1 MNLNQYVIGDELCF
15 SFALNIAGT
24 NSAPSE
30 VRVSLGQNIRVSAIA
45 ILNSENQ
52 YEVKVPIVQE
62 IVTFKEGTLPE
73 VLLAIEIIL
82 NGKIF
87 TPLKKMITIN
97 RETVSAYEIP
107 EVPAEVVPEV
117 KIPKILNIEE
127 KKKPTF
133 DFNSIIEEKNPEVKK
148 EEPKEKITI
157 KFDRKTVVKKPPNKV
172 NITDLIPKEE
182 SKLKVKVPKKIK
194 EDITNPIFKI
204 TKTKIYIK

>member
-127 KKKPTF
+127 KKKT
-133 DFNSIIEEKNPEVKK
+133 
-148 EEPKEKITI
+148 
-157 KFDRKTVVKKPPNKV
+157 
-172 NITDLIPKEE
+172 
-182 SKLKVKVPKKIK
+182 
-194 EDITNPIFKI
+194 
-204 TKTKIYIK
+204 Y